1 MVNLVRRVSLLY
13 YNYRLSLLIKLPLS
27 LLLLLIIFSSLE
39 GDGRSPFLRGDTS
52 INVVSFSLDMSSWL
66 AVITVWR
73 YWKINNKNAILN
85 FYTSLEKTAQSL
97 SLFCFVLSQW
107 NVNKFWNILCCLKE
121 RLPSTSQSDHNC
133 RIGSEVDSGWQIECS
148 YVRIQEKIIEK
159 SRFWI
164 KRAERMRQRV
174 S

>member
-1 MVNLVRRVSLLY
+1 MRRVSLLY

-39 GDGRSPFLRGDTS
+39 GDGGSPFLRGDTS

-73 YWKINNKNAILN
+73 YWKINHKNAILN

-97 SLFCFVLSQW
+97 SSFCFALSQW
-107 NVNKFWNILCCLKE
+107 NVHELWNILCCLK
-121 RLPSTSQSDHNC
+121 RRTSFNLS
-133 RIGSEVDSGWQIECS
+133 I
-148 YVRIQEKIIEK
+148 
-159 SRFWI
+159 
-164 KRAERMRQRV
+164 
-174 S
+174 